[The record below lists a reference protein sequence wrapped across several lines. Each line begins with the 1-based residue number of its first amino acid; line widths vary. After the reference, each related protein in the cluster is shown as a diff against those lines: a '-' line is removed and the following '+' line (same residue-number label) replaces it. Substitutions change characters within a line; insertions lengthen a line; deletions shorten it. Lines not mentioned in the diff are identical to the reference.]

1 MAQVHDPSDPRYRR
15 ELVNP
20 APALLARISWGAI
33 FAGAAIAVG
42 LTILF
47 GLMGTAIGFGAI
59 DPMSGAPFDGLGTG
73 TAIWWI
79 LTSIV
84 SLGIG
89 GYVAG
94 HLSGQTDRAS
104 STAHGAAM
112 WGVVTVVT
120 LWMATSAIGAAVST
134 ATSAVSAVARTSAN
148 VVGAVGG
155 AVIPDNLDLSPQL
168 REAREQIRSEAE
180 RILAEADIDDQTL
193 NQAREEVATTAQNVV
208 RNPGQLDEE
217 VGQLVDRLFQGDDA
231 LFSPS
236 ERQQLVEALT
246 NRAGVEPDEAEDIAN
261 RWEQQ
266 AQSAASSVETTASD
280 IRTAAGQTSDQALG
294 AMSAAAWYAFFASL
308 LSLAAA
314 VAAAGFGAPRHP
326 YVAERME

>member
-1 MAQVHDPSDPRYRR
+1 MAEVHTPSDRRYQR

-20 APALLARISWGAI
+20 APSLLSRISWGAI

-59 DPMSGAPFDGLGTG
+59 DPLSGAPFDGLGTG

-134 ATSAVSAVARTSAN
+134 ATGAVGAVARTSAH

-155 AVIPDNLDLSPQL
+155 AVVPDDLDLSPQL
-168 REAREQIRSEAE
+168 DEARQQIRREAEQV
-180 RILAEADIDDQTL
+180 LAEADIDEQAL
-193 NQAREEVATTAQNVV
+193 EQAREEVATTAENVV
-208 RNPGQLDEE
+208 RDPGQLDEE
-217 VGQLVDRLFQGDDA
+217 VGQLVDRLFEDDDA

-236 ERQQLVEALT
+236 ERQQLVEDLT
-246 NRAGVEPDEAEDIAN
+246 TRAGVEPEEAENIAN

-266 AQSAASSVETTASD
+266 AQSAVDSVGTTASE
-280 IRTAAGQTSDQALG
+280 IRTAAGRTSDQALD
-294 AMSAAAWYAFFASL
+294 AMSSAAWYAFFASL

-326 YVAERME
+326 YVAERLE